1 MIKSILHEA
10 CLSIT
15 GNKLRSFLTTLGIII
30 GVCAVVMMVAA
41 GQVVQNLIQERFVA
55 MGANLLIIR
64 SERPKAT
71 VKTSGLVT
79 SITLDDALAMRRSV
93 KGLDIVAPV
102 LNASAQAVRGT
113 NNWSVSIVGST
124 PEYMRAANWE
134 LDNGRELDAQ
144 DVKKGTTNIVIGA
157 EVVSELF
164 PYEDPIG
171 KTLRIGNQPFTVVG
185 TLKEKGSSAGGQNQ
199 DSSVMMPLLTVQRH
213 FNRYSKLN
221 AVNFISVKFSETEDL
236 NIIQQRL
243 TRFLR
248 ARHKI
253 KDEDADDFRIMNIAE
268 FVENIRIIGT
278 VLSYLLAAIAGISL
292 VVGAIGIVN
301 MMLVSVTER
310 TREIGI
316 RKALGAPNDWIMLQF
331 LIEAVLISMIGG
343 LVGLGFGVGI
353 SQLAGHI
360 YHTNVPFS
368 LWPVILSF
376 TVAFVVGVVSGVFP
390 AYKAMKLDPI
400 EALRYQ

>member
-10 CLSIT
+10 CLSMT

-30 GVCAVVMMVAA
+30 GVCAVVLMVAA
-41 GQVVQNLIQERFVA
+41 GQTVQNIIQERFVE

-71 VKTSGLVT
+71 VKTSGPTT
-79 SITLDDALAMRRSV
+79 SITLDDALAMRALRGMNV
-93 KGLDIVAPV
+93 IAPV
-102 LNASAQAVRGT
+102 LSTNAQAVNGPY
-113 NNWSVSIVGST
+113 NWSVSIIGST
-124 PEYMRAANWE
+124 PEYMQTANWE
-134 LDNGRELDAQ
+134 IARGRGLDEQ
-144 DVKKGTTNIVIGA
+144 DIRKGTSSVVIGA
-157 EVVSELF
+157 EVASELF
-164 PYEDPIG
+164 PYDDPLG
-171 KTLRIGNQPFTVVG
+171 KNIRIGNQPFTVVG
-185 TLKEKGSSAGGQNQ
+185 ILKEKGSSSGGANQ
-199 DSSVMMPLLTVQRH
+199 DASVMMPLLTVQRR
-213 FNRYSKLN
+213 FNRYAKLN
-221 AVNFISVKFSETEDL
+221 AVNHIAVKFNENEDL
-236 NIIQQRL
+236 NIVEQRI

-253 KDEDADDFRIMNIAE
+253 KDEDDNDFRIFNVAE
-268 FVENIRIIGT
+268 MVENIKLIGT
-278 VLSYLLAAIAGISL
+278 VLSILLSAIASISL

-316 RKALGAPNDWIMLQF
+316 RKALGAPNRWIMMQF
-331 LIEAVLISMIGG
+331 LAESVLISVLGG
-343 LVGLGFGVGI
+343 TVGLILGVGL
-353 SQLAGHI
+353 SQLGG
-360 YHTNVPFS
+360 YLYDTRVPFS

-376 TVAFVVGVVSGVFP
+376 TVSSLVGVVSGVFP